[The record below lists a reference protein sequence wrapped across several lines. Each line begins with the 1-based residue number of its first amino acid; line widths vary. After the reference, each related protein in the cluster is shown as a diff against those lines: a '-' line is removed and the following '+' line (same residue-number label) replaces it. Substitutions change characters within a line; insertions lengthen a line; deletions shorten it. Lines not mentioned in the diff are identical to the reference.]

1 MVRKESAVSKE
12 LELAFGLID
21 TIYGAALDE
30 AAWVGA
36 LDSVNR
42 YLGGS
47 GAALFFVRGRDCHEA
62 TFVAGLDP
70 QLFVDYA
77 ADYFEADPKVAI
89 AFDQRLNRIIT
100 DLDVIEEREMDRNA
114 FYAEC
119 LARYD
124 LRYCLATAM
133 GVDRDTYAVVTS
145 LRGKRQGAPGKA
157 AQRRLALLVPHLRRA
172 LQLRSRRLA
181 GEAERRGLLD
191 TLSALVQGVVLVAR
205 DGLIVWANPAAEAM
219 LKSQDGLQACR
230 QRLGLADA
238 AGTADLR
245 RLIAAAAQAAVV
257 PEVAPGGVLAAGRP
271 SLRPP
276 YQLLVLPLPRA
287 AALVEHLP
295 DVTRLPVAAVFIA
308 DPVLEAQAPVEHLAR
323 LHGLTPAEA
332 RLAAAL
338 AAGVTLKDFAQE
350 TRLSLNY
357 VRWLLKQVEGK
368 TGTHSR
374 QALVQL
380 LTRQIARPAGPV
392 G

>member
-1 MVRKESAVSKE
+1 MPTE
-12 LELAFGLID
+12 LEQAFGLID
-21 TIYGAALDE
+21 KIYDAAIDE
-30 AAWVGA
+30 AAWVTA
-36 LDSVNR
+36 LHAVNR
-42 YLGGS
+42 YLDGA

-70 QLFVDYA
+70 QLFADYA
-77 ADYFEADPKVAI
+77 AHYFEADPKVAI

-100 DLDVIEEREMDRNA
+100 DLDVIEERQMDRNA

-133 GVDRDTYAVVTS
+133 GVDRGYYAVVTS
-145 LRGKRQGAPGKA
+145 LRGKRQGAPGKV

-191 TLSALVQGVVLVAR
+191 ALSALVQGVVLVAR

-219 LKSQDGLQACR
+219 LKSRDGLQACQ

-245 RLIAAAAQAAVV
+245 RLIASAAGAEAA
-257 PEVAPGGVLAAGRP
+257 PELSPGGVLAAGRP
-271 SLRPP
+271 SLRAP

-295 DVTRLPVAAVFIA
+295 DMAQLPVAAVFIA
-308 DPVLEAQAPVEHLAR
+308 DPAQEARGPLEHLAR

-332 RLAAAL
+332 RLAASL
-338 AAGVTLKDFAQE
+338 AAGVALKDYAGEAQ
-350 TRLSLNY
+350 LSLNY

-368 TGTHSR
+368 TGTHSQLDLIR
-374 QALVQL
+374 L
-380 LTRQIARPAGPV
+380 LTRQIARPATPPG
-392 G
+392 

>member
-1 MVRKESAVSKE
+1 MSTD
-12 LELAFGLID
+12 LEQAFALVD
-21 TIYGAALDE
+21 QIYGAALDE
-30 AAWVGA
+30 AAWVTA
-36 LDSVNR
+36 LDAVNR
-42 YLGGS
+42 YLGGC
-47 GAALFFVRGRDCHEA
+47 GAAMFFVRGRDCHEA

-77 ADYFEADPKVAI
+77 AHYFEADPKVAI

-145 LRGKRQGAPGKA
+145 LSGKREGAPGKA

-191 TLSALVQGVVLVAR
+191 ALSALVQGVVLVAR
-205 DGLIVWANPAAEAM
+205 DGMIVWANAAAEAM
-219 LKSQDGLQACR
+219 LRSQDGLQASR

-245 RLIAAAAQAAVV
+245 RLIAGAARVAVA
-257 PEVAPGGVLAAGRP
+257 PEAAPGGVLAAGRP

-287 AALVEHLP
+287 AALVEQLP
-295 DVTRLPVAAVFIA
+295 DVTRLPVAAVFIV
-308 DPVLEAQAPVEHLAR
+308 DPTQESRTPLEHLAR

-332 RLAAAL
+332 RLAAVL
-338 AAGVTLKDFAQE
+338 AAGVSLKEYAGRAQ
-350 TRLSLNY
+350 LSLNY

-368 TGTHSR
+368 TGTRSR
-374 QALVQL
+374 LALVQL
-380 LTRQIARPAGPV
+380 LTRQIARSTAPLG
-392 G
+392 